1 MKLIN
6 YLLIVFTAISITA
19 QASINDKKYFDS
31 SYPAKYD
38 NTATQL
44 VKAANKIAHTKK
56 LISETPFIEVAKEN
70 DNHGSSRHHSKT
82 STGLKPDF
90 PTVSQDM
97 RDAGY
102 EHKASFTYQKW
113 YSLSERPSWSLDD
126 KENHTKLID
135 KLPTDEEWA
144 DAYLLPKGRE
154 ISISFIL
161 MDSPDI
167 ESLGKFRIDFE
178 PNPNAYS
185 RSLGKM
191 VVAAYKREQ
200 AKVAKAIGQVVLSG
214 YAFITVKE
222 NGVEKQGWIKLSSLV
237 PNSKSKKKKKR

>member
-6 YLLIVFTAISITA
+6 YLLIVFTAIGITA
-19 QASINDKKYFDS
+19 HASINDKKYFDS
-31 SYPAKYD
+31 RYPAKYD

-44 VKAANKIAHTKK
+44 VKAADKIASTKK
-56 LISETPFIEVAKEN
+56 LISETPFIEVANEN
-70 DNHGSSRHHSKT
+70 DDNGSSSYHSKT
-82 STGLKPDF
+82 PTGLKPDF

-113 YSLSERPSWSLDD
+113 YSLTERQSWSLDD
-126 KENHTKLID
+126 KENHTKLTD

-167 ESLGKFRIDFE
+167 EALGKFRIDFE
-178 PNPNAYS
+178 PSAKAPS
-185 RSLGKM
+185 GTIDKM
-191 VVAAYKREQ
+191 KVAAYKREQ
-200 AKVAKAIGQVVLSG
+200 AKIAKAIGQVVHSG

-237 PNSKSKKKKKR
+237 PNSKSKKNKKR

>member
-31 SYPAKYD
+31 RYPAKYD

-70 DNHGSSRHHSKT
+70 DDHGSNRYRSKT

-90 PTVSQDM
+90 PIVSQDM

-102 EHKASFTYQKW
+102 KSIQSSDKW
-113 YSLSERPSWSLDD
+113 HSLSEQPSWSLDD
-126 KENHTKLID
+126 KENHTKLTD

-144 DAYLLPKGRE
+144 NAYLLPKGRE

-167 ESLGKFRIDFE
+167 ESLGKFRIYFE
-178 PNPNAYS
+178 PSAKAPS
-185 RSLGKM
+185 DSIDKM
-191 VVAAYKREQ
+191 VLAAYKREQ

>member
-6 YLLIVFTAISITA
+6 YLLIVFTAAGITA
-19 QASINDKKYFDS
+19 QASINDKKYFDRL
-31 SYPAKYD
+31 YPAKYD
-38 NTATQL
+38 NTSTQL
-44 VKAANKIAHTKK
+44 VQATDKIASTKK

-70 DNHGSSRHHSKT
+70 DDNDSSRYRSKT

-90 PTVSQDM
+90 PTVPQDM

-102 EHKASFTYQKW
+102 NPLASCKW
-113 YSLSERPSWSLDD
+113 YSLSERSSWSLDD
-126 KENHTKLID
+126 KENHTKLTD
-135 KLPTDEEWA
+135 KLPTDEEWT

-167 ESLGKFRIDFE
+167 EALGKFRTRHEPSAKAPSGSID
-178 PNPNAYS
+178 
-185 RSLGKM
+185 KM
-191 VVAAYKREQ
+191 IVAAYKREQ
-200 AKVAKAIGQVVLSG
+200 AKVAKAIGQVVHSG